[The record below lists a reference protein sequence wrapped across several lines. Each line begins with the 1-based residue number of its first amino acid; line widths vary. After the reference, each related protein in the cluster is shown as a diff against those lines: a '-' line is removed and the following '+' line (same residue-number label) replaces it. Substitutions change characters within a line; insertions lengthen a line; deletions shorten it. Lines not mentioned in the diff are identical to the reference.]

1 MTDAPSATSPVRVF
15 VLDDYEMIRRGLNE
29 LLSATDDLVFAGE
42 AASAAEAVRKVDL
55 VRPDVAIFDVVL
67 PDGSGI
73 DVCRDVRARHPE
85 INCLLLT
92 FHDDEEAL
100 LASVMAG
107 ALGYLTKQI
116 HGAGILHSIRRAA
129 RGETLTDPE
138 ATRRLLDRLR
148 GVPSTGRPPSV
159 DGGAGH
165 ASRSA
170 GLGERERQILDR
182 VADGATNAE
191 IATQLALTETAVRN
205 QVAVIFAK
213 LGLAR
218 RVQAAGRG
226 SGQPSA

>member
-1 MTDAPSATSPVRVF
+1 MTETPEASGPVRVF
-15 VLDDYEMIRRGLNE
+15 VLDDYEMIRRGLSE
-29 LLSATDDLVFAGE
+29 LMAATNDLVVVGE
-42 AASAAEAVRKVDL
+42 AATAADAVREIDR

-73 DVCRDVRARHPE
+73 DVCREVRSRNPGVK
-85 INCLLLT
+85 CLLLT

-116 HGAGILHSIRRAA
+116 HGAGLVESIRRAA
-129 RGETLTDPE
+129 AGHPLVDPE
-138 ATRRLLDRLR
+138 VARQMLQRLR
-148 GVPSTGRPPSV
+148 GSSTARPGGSG
-159 DGGAGH
+159 GGAG
-165 ASRSA
+165 
-170 GLGERERQILDR
+170 LNERERQVLDR

-191 IATQLALTETAVRN
+191 IAAALALTERSVRS

-218 RVQAAGRG
+218 RVQAAGYGLGR
-226 SGQPSA
+226 PSR